1 MRWSLLLSL
10 ALPVVAF
17 GQQGFLPLSRV
28 IDAPLTARMHA
39 FRGAGHS
46 AIRPFL
52 RSDQALLPG
61 SDTLLGA
68 ALLPWMAALEDP
80 TKRFRGGPLAELQ
93 AGADLGAD
101 ELFRYRAGGGFWAD
115 AEVGKHWSFHLD
127 GMAWNE
133 RFAGYLDSLV
143 RSTQVS
149 PGEGYAYG
157 DGTSRTHYEVN
168 GYADVAVGKYFHFTL
183 GRGKNFFGEGHRSL
197 FLSDNAYSYPYF
209 KITTTAWHIRY
220 VNLFT
225 QLSDIRGAGGDP
237 GSFLRKYGSFHYL
250 SWNASKRVNFGVF
263 EAVIW
268 QDNDPDYRRGF
279 DINYLNPAVFLRPV
293 EFSLGSP
300 DNALLGFA
308 FNVKVG
314 RRSLFYSQLM
324 LDEFLLSNVRAG
336 EGWYGNKQAFQLGVL
351 GHDAFGAKGLMLR
364 AEFNY
369 VRPFMYTHS
378 DTRQNYS
385 HAGEPLAHP
394 YGSNF
399 WEAIAQGEWRRDRW
413 VVRDLVSYALMGSDT
428 SNAKYNSYG
437 NNIFLNENSRPLRDS
452 VRYENEDYYLG
463 DLYTVNILQNELS
476 IGYLVAPRSG
486 LMLELAYT
494 LRARMPERG
503 PDSTTNYI
511 RVGLSAYLRDRHAVQ
526 EPRYV
531 LD

>member
-1 MRWSLLLSL
+1 LFPLVS
-10 ALPVVAF
+10 P

-28 IDAPLTARMHA
+28 IDAPLTARMHHYK
-39 FRGAGHS
+39 GAGHS
-46 AIRPFL
+46 SIRPYL
-52 RSDQALLPG
+52 RSDQVLLPG
-61 SDTLLGA
+61 SDTLLGR
-68 ALLPWMAALEDP
+68 ALLPWMERLEDP
-80 TKRFRGGPLAELQ
+80 GNRFRGGPLADLQ
-93 AGADLGAD
+93 VGAEPGAED
-101 ELFRYRAGGGFWAD
+101 LFRYRMGGGFWAD
-115 AEVGKHWSFHLD
+115 AEVGTHWSFHLD
-127 GMAWNE
+127 GMLWSE

-157 DGTSRTHYEVN
+157 DGQSRRHYEVN

-183 GRGKNFFGEGHRSL
+183 GRGKQFIGEGHRSL

-225 QLSDIRGAGGDP
+225 AMSDIRGAAGDI
-237 GSFLRKYGSFHYL
+237 GRYQRKFASIHYL
-250 SWNASKRVNFGVF
+250 SWNASERVNFGVF
-263 EAVIW
+263 EAIVW
-268 QDNDPDYRRGF
+268 QDNDPDHPRGF

-300 DNALLGFA
+300 DNAMLGFA

-314 RRSLFYSQLM
+314 QRSLIYSQLM
-324 LDEFLLSNVRAG
+324 LDEFLLANVRAG
-336 EGWYGNKQAFQLGVL
+336 EGWYANKQAFQLGVL
-351 GHDAFGAKGLMLR
+351 GHDAFGAKGLQLR

-399 WEAIAQGEWRRDRW
+399 WEALVQGEWRRDRW

-428 SNAKYNSYG
+428 SRAPNNSYG

-463 DLYTVNILQNELS
+463 DLYTVGIFQNELCV
-476 IGYLVAPRSG
+476 GYLLAPRSG

-494 LRARMPERG
+494 YRARWPERG
-503 PDSTTNYI
+503 ENSSTNYI
-511 RVGLSAYLRDRHAVQ
+511 RVGLAAYFRDRHAVQ